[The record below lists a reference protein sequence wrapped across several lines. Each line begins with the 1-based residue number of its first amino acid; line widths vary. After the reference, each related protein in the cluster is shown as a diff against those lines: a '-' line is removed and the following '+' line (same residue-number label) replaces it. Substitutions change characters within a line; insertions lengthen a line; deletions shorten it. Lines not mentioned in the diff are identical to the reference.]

1 MGKTKKADFKIIDLK
16 FIVREEEAGEILE
29 SAKEY
34 ADSEI
39 GLFSLEARARKMS
52 DGEMVQYKVDGQYAM
67 VELSVV
73 VWEGYANDDLDEM
86 KGWVESQKS
95 SSEIILV
102 ELKSR
107 DMLDDEFEAFQACAP
122 EYFEE
127 A

>member
-1 MGKTKKADFKIIDLK
+1 MDKSKKSDFKIIDLK
-16 FIVREEEAGEILE
+16 FITMEAEANEMLE

-39 GLFSLEARARKMS
+39 GLFSLEARARKLS
-52 DGEMVQYKVDGQYAM
+52 DGEMVQYKVDVQYAM

-73 VWEGYANDDLDEM
+73 VWEGYAEDDLTDI
-86 KGWVESQKS
+86 KGWIEDQDESS
-95 SSEIILV
+95 AITLV
-102 ELKSR
+102 ELKAR
-107 DMLDDEFEAFQACAP
+107 EMLNDEFEAFQACAP